1 MTPDRDPFGR
11 DRSERLTDH
20 ETAERM
26 LATGVRRVQDEGLRI
41 SFDLLRFEEL
51 IVEAS
56 VARSAVYRRWPTK
69 HHYYADLL
77 RRLAAHQFPAA
88 AAYRDASVAFIQEHV
103 DRVRVGMATQD
114 GRRQIAVEL
123 CRVLA
128 QRTFELLTSS
138 PNWKVYLTLTA
149 TVATLPTEGSLQT
162 DLRTS
167 LREAEAEFFTEMAEI
182 YEMFMTA
189 LGHRLR
195 PDLPAGVSLQAVA
208 RIGLSI
214 LEGLSL
220 HDITTPDAT
229 GSWRGD
235 PFDAG
240 EVTDWTPASIGFT
253 SAMTSLFE
261 IDPDQGGDWDDQMVE
276 DRCQVL
282 HEMTRKFR
290 Q

>member
-11 DRSERLTDH
+11 DRSERLSDH

-88 AAYRDASVAFIQEHV
+88 AAYRDASVAFIKEQFEAI
-103 DRVRVGMATQD
+103 RARLATEA
-114 GRRQIAVEL
+114 GRRQVSVEM

-128 QRTFELLTSS
+128 QRTFETLTSS

-162 DLRTS
+162 DLQTS
-167 LREAEAEFFTEMAEI
+167 LREAEVEFFAEMAEMFG
-182 YEMFMTA
+182 MFMVA

-195 PDLPAGVSLQAVA
+195 PDLPPGISLQAIS

-220 HDITTPDAT
+220 HDITSPDT
-229 GSWRGD
+229 TTSWTGD
-235 PFDAG
+235 PFHAE
-240 EVTDWTPASIGFT
+240 EVTEWTLAGIGFA
-253 SAMTSLFE
+253 SAMTTLFE
-261 IDPDQGGDWDDQMVE
+261 IDPEDGGDWSAEKVDA
-276 DRCQVL
+276 RCLVL
-282 HEMTRKFR
+282 TEMTQKFDR
-290 Q
+290 